1 MSAFSNR
8 TEALTAF
15 FPRFPPE
22 ELSEAPSRLLLWLD
36 RQRQRDHLAQ
46 LEDWQLD
53 DIGISRSEALME
65 SRRWD

>member
-1 MSAFSNR
+1 MSASSNR

-22 ELSEAPSRLLLWLD
+22 DLSEAPSRLRLWLD
-36 RQRQRDHLAQ
+36 RQRQRTRLAQ

>member
-1 MSAFSNR
+1 MGAFSHT

-22 ELSEAPSRLLLWLD
+22 QLSEAPSRLLHWLD
-36 RQRQRDHLAQ
+36 RQRQRARLAQ

-53 DIGISRSEALME
+53 DIGISRSEAEAE